1 MVKDKKSISY
11 CIGMLG
17 WSCLELMA
25 FSYNGK
31 WSIVASMLWRT
42 VGAAFLLWILFRE
55 VRAVISDCRCKKIL
69 VDIAFVIL
77 LLPYV
82 FTIGNLKYADVN
94 PDAAQQCLAGLK
106 ALHRLDLGYTDTA
119 FIGYPCRQYVLT
131 AIPSLLFG
139 NSVLTLHLGFA
150 LPYLIAM
157 ICFYRAIREELS
169 KYNRP
174 EALALVPI
182 CALAAFPFIP
192 EYYMNFEQAIIP
204 VSLCMMGLA
213 LFLWTEETEDLHGF
227 VFLAWVGGMMSV
239 SYTPA
244 LASAGLLCAGLLLRI
259 VLIIKYKGKQ
269 AIYSII
275 LNGGCFVYI
284 VAAAIATVIGGR
296 GDRIAKHRDFSDKP
310 LKYLLE
316 LAKRTFV
323 GEGTAFWG
331 VFGGV
336 TILFL
341 LLALCGALRI
351 WDALCAV
358 WVLAVIFSA
367 DWLIGY
373 ADYERIWNMQR
384 QMVAVP
390 VLVMVLLNMLLRLL
404 KEQTVKKRG
413 IVAAVL
419 VMYVIGLCNFNTEH
433 RSFAYFRY
441 IKPMK
446 YVVDW
451 INETELDAES
461 RVLFLTKNGLEK
473 NLKDY
478 QYFYPEGMKIE
489 VVSPED
495 YTGRKKYDYIFSE
508 EPISEDMAEGYLEE
522 ERVCENKR
530 YQEIIV
536 IYRYSNNS
544 TEESK

>member
-25 FSYNGK
+25 FSYYGK
-31 WSIVASMLWRT
+31 WSIIASMLWRT
-42 VGAAFLLWILFRE
+42 VGAVFLLWILFRE

-69 VDIAFVIL
+69 IDITFVIL

-157 ICFYRAIREELS
+157 ICFHRAIREELA
-169 KYNRP
+169 KHNRP
-174 EALALVPI
+174 EALAVVPI
-182 CALAAFPFIP
+182 CALAVFPFVP
-192 EYYMNFEQAIIP
+192 EYYMNFEQAIMPI
-204 VSLCMMGLA
+204 SLCMIGVA
-213 LFLWTEETEDLHGF
+213 LFLWTEKTEKPLRF
-227 VFLAWVGGMMSV
+227 VFLAWTGGMMSV

-259 VLIIKYKGKQ
+259 ILLVKDRGKAAIQ
-269 AIYSII
+269 AIV
-275 LNGGCFVYI
+275 LNGGCFLYI
-284 VAAAIATVIGGR
+284 VAALVATFIGGR
-296 GDRIAKHRDFSDKP
+296 GDRITKHRNFSDNP
-310 LKYLLE
+310 LAYLQE
-316 LAKRTFV
+316 LVERTFV

-341 LLALCGALRI
+341 VLALCGLLRI

-358 WVLAVIFSA
+358 WILAVIFSA

-390 VLVMVLLNMLLRLL
+390 VLVIVLFNLMLRLL
-404 KEQTVKKRG
+404 KERPIKKRG
-413 IVAAVL
+413 AVVAVL
-419 VMYVIGLCNFNTEH
+419 VLYMIGLCNFNTAH

-446 YVVDW
+446 YVIDW
-451 INETELDAES
+451 INETDLNVEC

-473 NLKDY
+473 NIRDY
-478 QYFYPEGMKIE
+478 QYFYPEGMKID
-489 VVSPED
+489 VDSPEE
-495 YTGRKKYDYIFSE
+495 YTGRTDYDYIFSE
-508 EPISEDMAEGYLEE
+508 EPLSEDITEGYLIEA
-522 ERVCENKR
+522 RTCENKR
-530 YQEIIV
+530 YHETVV
-536 IYRYSNNS
+536 IYRYRKS
-544 TEESK
+544 TDENE

>member
-1 MVKDKKSISY
+1 MIKDKKGISLFV
-11 CIGMLG
+11 GMLV
-17 WSCLELMA
+17 WACLELLA
-25 FSYNGK
+25 FNCHGK
-31 WSIVASMLWRT
+31 WSVIASMVWRI
-42 VGAAFLLWILFRE
+42 VGTAFLIWLLLRE
-55 VRAVISDCRCKKIL
+55 ARFFFTDCKSKRVLIN
-69 VDIAFVIL
+69 IAFVIV
-77 LLPYV
+77 LLPYIL
-82 FTIGNLKYADVN
+82 TIGNLKYADVN
-94 PDAAQQCLAGLK
+94 PDAAQQIMAGLK
-106 ALHRLDLGYTDTA
+106 ALSCKDLGYTDTA

-157 ICFYRAIREELS
+157 ICFHRAIREELA
-169 KYNRP
+169 KHNRP

-213 LFLWTEETEDLHGF
+213 LFLWTEETENLHGF

-296 GDRIAKHRDFSDKP
+296 GDRITKHRNFSDNP
-310 LKYLLE
+310 LAYLQE
-316 LAKRTFV
+316 LVERTFV

-341 LLALCGALRI
+341 VLALCGLLRI

-358 WVLAVIFSA
+358 WILAVIFSA

-390 VLVMVLLNMLLRLL
+390 VLVIVLFNLMLRLL
-404 KEQTVKKRG
+404 KERPIKKRG
-413 IVAAVL
+413 AVVAVL
-419 VMYVIGLCNFNTEH
+419 VLYMIGLCNFNTAH

-446 YVVDW
+446 YVIDW
-451 INETELDAES
+451 INETDLNVEC

-473 NLKDY
+473 NIRDY
-478 QYFYPEGMKIE
+478 QYFYPEGMKID
-489 VVSPED
+489 VDSPEE
-495 YTGRKKYDYIFSE
+495 YTGRTDYDYIFSE
-508 EPISEDMAEGYLEE
+508 EPLSEDITEGYLIEA
-522 ERVCENKR
+522 RTCENKR
-530 YQEIIV
+530 YHETVV
-536 IYRYSNNS
+536 IYRYRKS
-544 TEESK
+544 TDENE